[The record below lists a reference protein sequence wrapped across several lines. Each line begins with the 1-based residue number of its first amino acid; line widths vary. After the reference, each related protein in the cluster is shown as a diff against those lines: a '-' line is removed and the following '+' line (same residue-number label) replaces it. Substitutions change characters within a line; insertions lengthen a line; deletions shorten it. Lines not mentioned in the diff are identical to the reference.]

1 MIWSNIIG
9 TAGESKRMDF
19 LSRFAISTLVE
30 YSAATASG
38 TQQQSR
44 KIMATEIFKYA
55 LTGSYVV
62 LVYWLSWVGM
72 RKTRDISGFAIGNK
86 DMSPYLIGITLAASI
101 ASTATF
107 VINPGFVYVHGLSAY
122 LHYGVAGSLGIL
134 SAFLVLSRG
143 FLRLGEEARAVTIP
157 DWIYHRYHHRGF
169 SLFFAFIN
177 LLSVSFVVL
186 ILVGCSLLM
195 TGIFPIEQ
203 KTALLVVLIFV
214 FSYVLMGGTYAHAYT
229 NTLQGIMMILVTLVL
244 FVQGLKY
251 FDGGFFAALRSV
263 GEGYAAS
270 YNPDSNLYYDFFSV
284 FGSGFVITFALML
297 QPHILTKV
305 LYLRS
310 EADIGKFIGT
320 TVVVG
325 TLFTLILMV
334 GFYARIAGLDI
345 PAQDT
350 VVREYLLFEFSGT
363 VAGELTLT
371 FIFITLLAAGMST
384 LDGILVSLSA
394 MVVND
399 IVTPLTGSSAKGL
412 AWSRWVLVAVGV
424 LGLLVAWNPPALIGL
439 FAQKGVYGLAAAS
452 VVPMLFGVLVKGRIP
467 LWIAAGAAFIGL
479 LTHFYLNLF
488 GGVVNPAVSASY
500 AIVLSGFLAGISL
513 LASRALAGSD
523 EKCSAE
529 A

>member
-1 MIWSNIIG
+1 M
-9 TAGESKRMDF
+9 
-19 LSRFAISTLVE
+19 ISTEV
-30 YSAATASG
+30 
-38 TQQQSR
+38 
-44 KIMATEIFKYA
+44 FKYV
-55 LTGSYVV
+55 LTGGYVA
-62 LVYWLSWVGM
+62 LVYWLSWIGM
-72 RKTRDISGFAIGNK
+72 RRTQDISGFAIGNK
-86 DMSPYLIGITLAASI
+86 DMSPYIIGITLAASI

-107 VINPGFVYVHGLSAY
+107 VINPGFVYVHGVSAY
-122 LHYGVAGSLGIL
+122 MHYAVAGSAGIL

-143 FLRLGEEARAVTIP
+143 FLRLGEEKQALTLP
-157 DWIYHRYHHRGF
+157 DWIYHRYQHRGF

-203 KTALLVVLIFV
+203 KPALVIVLLFV

-229 NTLQGIMMILVTLVL
+229 NTLQGIMMIVVTLLL
-244 FVQGLKY
+244 FAQGADY
-251 FDGGFFAALRSV
+251 FNGDFLSSLRDI
-263 GEGYAAS
+263 GEGYAAVM
-270 YNPDSNLYYDFFSV
+270 NTDSNLYYDFFSV
-284 FGSGFVITFALML
+284 FGAGFIITFALML

-334 GFYARIAGLDI
+334 GLYARLDGLEI
-345 PAQDT
+345 SAQDT
-350 VVREYLLFEFSGT
+350 VVREYLLHQFSGS
-363 VAGELTLT
+363 VVGELTLT

-399 IVTPLTGSSAKGL
+399 IVSPLSKNRSKGL
-412 AWSRWVLVAVGV
+412 AWSRWTLIMVGII
-424 LGLLVAWNPPALIGL
+424 GLTLAWNPPPLIGL

-452 VVPMLFGVLVKGRIP
+452 LVPMLFGVLFRGSLP
-467 LWIAAGAAFIGL
+467 LPLIASASISAL
-479 LTHFYLNLF
+479 LIHFYLNLF
-488 GGVVNPAVSASY
+488 GGIATPAVSASY
-500 AIVLSGFLAGISL
+500 AILTSIAYVLLGLAYLRIRN
-513 LASRALAGSD
+513 A
-523 EKCSAE
+523 KN
-529 A
+529 